1 MRVTEIRTE
10 EMGRDDHR
18 VYIEGEDE
26 DGEQITLEI
35 VVCAEGVITNQL
47 QDDEITKSAWA
58 TWTHVLEGLT

>member
-26 DGEQITLEI
+26 AGEQITLEI
-35 VVCAEGVITNQL
+35 VVTTEGVITNQL

-58 TWTHVLEGLT
+58 TWPDVLEGLT